1 MHKIVSP
8 REQCY
13 EYESCYEVFTRRIPH
28 ILTPSWYHNIIWSR
42 GLVPWLW
49 NMPIISCRP
58 PTKKN
63 TLLFI
68 RVTLRYLGGVI
79 LPALLAK
86 LIVHPHTIHMKLYSS
101 RYYSLKVLFITAL
114 SSEVPHYYS

>member
-1 MHKIVSP
+1 MWIGSMTLDDVKLYFVASP
-8 REQCY
+8 NKGRL
-13 EYESCYEVFTRRIPH
+13 R
-28 ILTPSWYHNIIWSR
+28 LTFQN
-42 GLVPWLW
+42 
-49 NMPIISCRP
+49 
-58 PTKKN
+58 
-63 TLLFI
+63 
-68 RVTLRYLGGVI
+68 LGGVI